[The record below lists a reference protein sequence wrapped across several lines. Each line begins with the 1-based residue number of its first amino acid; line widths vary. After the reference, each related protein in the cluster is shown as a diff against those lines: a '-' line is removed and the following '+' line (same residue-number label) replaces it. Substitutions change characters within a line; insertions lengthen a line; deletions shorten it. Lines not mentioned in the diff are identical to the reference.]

1 MELNANVY
9 TMCTNMAIFFLIMVA
24 GYVAKK
30 VGWLNKEMD
39 KGFSKFVLNI
49 ALPAM
54 LLASAL
60 DAESVPS
67 MEQIGTVMLACVG
80 MYALIV
86 VIAYV
91 FTFIMRVHHGNQG
104 VFRFMMI
111 FSNIGFIGIPIAQV
125 LYGSEGVVYAGI
137 FQLPFGLLV
146 YSLGIYLLIQD
157 RQYLKQDK
165 ENAQSEKNASLV
177 NARSVAHSAANDANL
192 AINSTIN
199 SNANST
205 ANSTEM
211 SRKPKSQKD
220 TPFWK
225 MLITPALIS
234 SIATLVLVLA
244 GVHSVPVL
252 GPACTTLGNAT
263 SPVALIIVGS
273 SLANLPV
280 RDLLGGPRLWMCS
293 AVRLIICPLLVW
305 LVFRP
310 IIADPVVLG
319 VMVALSGISVA
330 ANGTMFTYEYGGN
343 TKTMAQGTFITAV
356 FSTITIPLI
365 IMITGV

>member
-1 MELNANVY
+1 MELSANVT
-9 TMCTNMAIFFLIMVA
+9 TMITHMAILFLIMLA

-30 VGWLNKEMD
+30 VGWINKEMD
-39 KGFSKFVLNI
+39 KGFSKLVLNI

-67 MEQIGTVMLACVG
+67 MEQIGTVMASCVG

-91 FTFIMRVHHGNQG
+91 CTFLMRVHHGNQG

-137 FQLPFGLLV
+137 FQLPFGVLV
-146 YSLGIYLLIQD
+146 YSLGIYLLISD
-157 RQYLKQDK
+157 RQYLKNK
-165 ENAQSEKNASLV
+165 EVGGALV
-177 NARSVAHSAANDANL
+177 LGTEGSGGSSAGRAGA
-192 AINSTIN
+192 AGGVKGS
-199 SNANST
+199 AST
-205 ANSTEM
+205 ADTQE
-211 SRKPKSQKD
+211 KQQKD

-225 MLITPALIS
+225 LLITPALIS
-234 SIATLVLVLA
+234 SIATLVLVLL
-244 GVHSVPVL
+244 GVHSVPIL
-252 GPACTTLGNAT
+252 GSACTTLGSAT
-263 SPVALIIVGS
+263 TPVALIIVGS

-280 RDLLGGPRLWMCS
+280 RELLGGPRLWMCS
-293 AVRLIICPLLVW
+293 AVRLLVCPLLVW
-305 LVFRP
+305 ATFRL
-310 IIADPVVLG
+310 IITDPVVLG
-319 VMVALSGISVA
+319 VMVVLSSISVA

-356 FSTITIPLI
+356 FSTATIPLI

>member
-1 MELNANVY
+1 MELSANVT
-9 TMCTNMAIFFLIMVA
+9 TMITHMAILFLIMLA

-30 VGWLNKEMD
+30 VGWINKEMD
-39 KGFSKFVLNI
+39 KGFSKLVLNI

-67 MEQIGTVMLACVG
+67 MEQIGTVMASCVG

-91 FTFIMRVHHGNQG
+91 CTFLMRVHHGNQG

-137 FQLPFGLLV
+137 FQLPFGVLV
-146 YSLGIYLLIQD
+146 YSLGIYLLISD
-157 RQYLKQDK
+157 RQYLKNK
-165 ENAQSEKNASLV
+165 EVGGALV
-177 NARSVAHSAANDANL
+177 LGTEGSGGSSAGRAGA
-192 AINSTIN
+192 AGGVKGS
-199 SNANST
+199 AST
-205 ANSTEM
+205 ADTQE
-211 SRKPKSQKD
+211 KQQKD

-225 MLITPALIS
+225 LLITPALIS
-234 SIATLVLVLA
+234 SIATLVLVLL
-244 GVHSVPVL
+244 GVHSVPIL
-252 GPACTTLGNAT
+252 GPACTTLGSAT
-263 SPVALIIVGS
+263 TPVALIIVGS

-280 RDLLGGPRLWMCS
+280 RELLGGPRLWMCS
-293 AVRLIICPLLVW
+293 AVRLLVCPLLVW
-305 LVFRP
+305 ATFRL
-310 IIADPVVLG
+310 IVADPVVLG
-319 VMVALSGISVA
+319 VMVVLSSISVA

-356 FSTITIPLI
+356 FSTATIPLI

>member
-1 MELNANVY
+1 MELNANVM

-24 GYVAKK
+24 GYTAKK
-30 VGWLNKEMD
+30 VGWINEQMD
-39 KGFSKFVLNI
+39 KGFSKLVLNI

-60 DAESVPS
+60 DADSVPTL
-67 MEQIGTVMLACVG
+67 EQIGTVMASCVG
-80 MYALIV
+80 MYALII

-91 FTFIMRVHHGNQG
+91 FTFVMRVHHGNQG

-111 FSNIGFIGIPIAQV
+111 FSNIGFIGIPVAQV
-125 LYGSEGVVYAGI
+125 LYGNEGVVYAGI
-137 FQLPFGLLV
+137 FQLPFGVLA
-146 YSLGIYLLIQD
+146 YSLGIYLL
-157 RQYLKQDK
+157 LQDK
-165 ENAQSEKNASLV
+165 KYLDKGKVKSKGSEQRSNVAQCDTEGGEAGSVREQGSAVVQGSAREQGVNSENTNNSQEK
-177 NARSVAHSAANDANL
+177 
-192 AINSTIN
+192 
-199 SNANST
+199 
-205 ANSTEM
+205 
-211 SRKPKSQKD
+211 KD

-234 SIATLVLVLA
+234 SIATLVLVVA
-244 GVHSVPVL
+244 GVHSVPIL
-252 GPACTTLGNAT
+252 GPACTTLGSAT
-263 SPVALIIVGS
+263 TPVALIIVGS
-273 SLANLPV
+273 SLANMPV

-293 AVRLIICPLLVW
+293 AVRLIVCPLLVW
-305 LVFRP
+305 LVFHL
-310 IIADPVVLG
+310 IITDPVVLG
-319 VMVALSGISVA
+319 VMVVLSSISVA

>member
-1 MELNANVY
+1 MELSTNVT
-9 TMCTNMAIFFLIMVA
+9 TMITHMAVLFLIMLA

-30 VGWLNKEMD
+30 VGWINKEMD
-39 KGFSKFVLNI
+39 KGFSKLVLNI

-67 MEQIGTVMLACVG
+67 MEQIGTVMASCVG

-91 FTFIMRVHHGNQG
+91 CTFLMRVHHGNQG

-137 FQLPFGLLV
+137 FQLPFGVLV
-146 YSLGIYLLIQD
+146 YSLGIYLLISD
-157 RQYLKQDK
+157 RQYLKNK
-165 ENAQSEKNASLV
+165 EVGGAQVKGAEGSGGSSAGRAGAAGGVSAGSSEESRHAANAQEK
-177 NARSVAHSAANDANL
+177 
-192 AINSTIN
+192 
-199 SNANST
+199 
-205 ANSTEM
+205 
-211 SRKPKSQKD
+211 QKD

-225 MLITPALIS
+225 LLITPALIS
-234 SIATLVLVLA
+234 SIATLVLVLL
-244 GVHSVPVL
+244 GVHSVPIL
-252 GPACTTLGNAT
+252 GSACTTLGSAT
-263 SPVALIIVGS
+263 TPVALIIVGS

-280 RDLLGGPRLWMCS
+280 RELLGGPRLWMCS
-293 AVRLIICPLLVW
+293 AVRLLVCPLLVW
-305 LVFRP
+305 ATFRL
-310 IIADPVVLG
+310 IITDPVVLG
-319 VMVALSGISVA
+319 VMVVLSSISVA

-356 FSTITIPLI
+356 FSTATIPLI